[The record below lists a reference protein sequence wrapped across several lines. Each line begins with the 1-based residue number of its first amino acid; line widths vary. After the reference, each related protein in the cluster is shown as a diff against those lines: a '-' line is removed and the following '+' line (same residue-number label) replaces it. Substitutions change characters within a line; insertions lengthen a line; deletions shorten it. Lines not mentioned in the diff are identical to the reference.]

1 MCLLSTPGAWEC
13 PCDLQQ
19 AVIVLRPLLVTFS
32 HALIQEIP
40 VSAVCFVRVIDQPC
54 LQCNFLY
61 SCIIY
66 MYSFVGF
73 RNNGQFMAVLA
84 QLPVVCEQSIT
95 GYSSA
100 LCQVSPTIDQYPFWV
115 HGERCD
121 DSCQRAQ
128 LNYSS
133 QGLKLDRFPANETL
147 AHHSSWADLLLVK
160 HCP

>member
-1 MCLLSTPGAWEC
+1 MFLLSTPGAWEC

-115 HGERCD
+115 HGERWD
-121 DSCQRAQ
+121 GSCQRAQ
-128 LNYSS
+128 LNYLQS
-133 QGLKLDRFPANETL
+133 GLEAGPLPSERNISPP
-147 AHHSSWADLLLVK
+147 LLLG
-160 HCP
+160 